1 MKLKEPLL
9 YWLKPETC
17 DEVGKA
23 IDSANIRAVHIL
35 GLIIA
40 IMESV
45 ALVIYFISHLR
56 TLGEPPVIDAILRVL
71 VLIVLSLA
79 AFFVSDRLLLPDG
92 SPRVSH
98 TAIDVILSVCF
109 LLVVLW
115 GMYVSIGHYKNDEQ
129 MVTFYTVL
137 LCIVVFFRLRPLNS
151 ALIIGLSSMV
161 FYVILEF
168 AVKPG
173 KIQPINYT
181 LFILILVGSSIV
193 RYRVGVNSLNQK
205 LRVEELNG
213 ALEDIANHDSLTL
226 AMLDINKFKFF
237 NDTYGH
243 KKGDEILCVVSDILT
258 RELDGDDIFR
268 YGGDEFLVV
277 SRGCTEE
284 EFGVRLERCNGILRE
299 YSTDKGRPELSFSYG
314 FVRLNAADLSAVHEA
329 ISRADKLLYENKKNA
344 R

>member
-1 MKLKEPLL
+1 
-9 YWLKPETC
+9 
-17 DEVGKA
+17 
-23 IDSANIRAVHIL
+23 
-35 GLIIA
+35 
-40 IMESV
+40 
-45 ALVIYFISHLR
+45 
-56 TLGEPPVIDAILRVL
+56 
-71 VLIVLSLA
+71 
-79 AFFVSDRLLLPDG
+79 
-92 SPRVSH
+92 
-98 TAIDVILSVCF
+98 
-109 LLVVLW
+109 
-115 GMYVSIGHYKNDEQ
+115 

-213 ALEDIANHDSLTL
+213 ALEDIANHDSLTHL
-226 AMLDINKFKFF
+226 YNRHSLSRMIPSYVGADI
-237 NDTYGH
+237 
-243 KKGDEILCVVSDILT
+243 C
-258 RELDGDDIFR
+258 
-268 YGGDEFLVV
+268 
-277 SRGCTEE
+277 
-284 EFGVRLERCNGILRE
+284 LRE
-299 YSTDKGRPELSFSYG
+299 YSTDKGRPELSFAYG

>member
-40 IMESV
+40 IMESF

-79 AFFVSDRLLLPDG
+79 AFFVTDRLLLPDG

-98 TAIDVILSVCF
+98 TAIEVILSVCF

-213 ALEDIANHDSLTL
+213 ALEDIANHDSLTHL
-226 AMLDINKFKFF
+226 
-237 NDTYGH
+237 
-243 KKGDEILCVVSDILT
+243 
-258 RELDGDDIFR
+258 
-268 YGGDEFLVV
+268 
-277 SRGCTEE
+277 
-284 EFGVRLERCNGILRE
+284 
-299 YSTDKGRPELSFSYG
+299 
-314 FVRLNAADLSAVHEA
+314 
-329 ISRADKLLYENKKNA
+329 
-344 R
+344 